1 MKYLGKILLFN
12 VYLFQSM
19 SFFPCERHFSSLLG
33 SKGGQKRGSKFAISN
48 KIIPKS
54 WIFAERYNFW
64 SQILYCHS
72 FSRYHSFW
80 PFLEHPRGQ
89 KRSKIVHFSKSNTP
103 EAANLHREVISHQR
117 FDTVTHLGQITNF
130 DSFWGILGVK

>member
-54 WIFAERYNFW
+54 WI
-64 SQILYCHS
+64 
-72 FSRYHSFW
+72 
-80 PFLEHPRGQ
+80 
-89 KRSKIVHFSKSNTP
+89 
-103 EAANLHREVISHQR
+103 LHRDIIFDHR
-117 FDTVTHLGQITNF
+117 FYTVTHLVEIIGSDPFWSTLGIKKGRKLSISLKVTPQKLQICT
-130 DSFWGILGVK
+130 GK